1 MLLLL
6 LVIFSFIESW
16 LCETHGPTL
25 LHTLAHLLIVSFLD
39 GSPGVSGP
47 KSHSRW
53 MTRGK
58 LGESQGKAE
67 LQHLFEGEE
76 DDRTKGLFLI
86 RWLDIW
92 RDWIPAQSTVIA
104 FLPSSGTYGW
114 VRQPFCVFPDP
125 QTAGYM
131 EVHPLW
137 DWVVPS
143 FSHSFIHWNRHL
155 EKHCSIMERIHLW
168 IKTLSLP
175 YVSSVILVKPFTFS
189 EPQLGWTKV
198 TSAHYCYLSPS
209 HLDLGS
215 SGSTK

>member
-6 LVIFSFIESW
+6 LVTLSFIESW
-16 LCETHGPTL
+16 LYETHGPTV

-39 GSPGVSGP
+39 GSPGFYGP
-47 KSHSRW
+47 KSYSRW

-76 DDRTKGLFLI
+76 EGRTKGLFLI

-104 FLPSSGTYGW
+104 FLPGSGTYGW
-114 VRQPFCVFPDP
+114 VRQSFCVFPDP
-125 QTAGYM
+125 QTAGRT
-131 EVHPLW
+131 EGHTLW

-143 FSHSFIHWNRHL
+143 FSHSLIHWNGHL
-155 EKHCSIMERIHLW
+155 EKHCSIMERILLW
-168 IKTLSLP
+168 IKILSLP
-175 YVSSVILVKPFTFS
+175 HVSSVTLVKPFHFS
-189 EPQLGWTKV
+189 EPQLGWIKV
-198 TSAHYCYLSPS
+198 TSTHYCYSYPSP
-209 HLDLGS
+209 LDLGS